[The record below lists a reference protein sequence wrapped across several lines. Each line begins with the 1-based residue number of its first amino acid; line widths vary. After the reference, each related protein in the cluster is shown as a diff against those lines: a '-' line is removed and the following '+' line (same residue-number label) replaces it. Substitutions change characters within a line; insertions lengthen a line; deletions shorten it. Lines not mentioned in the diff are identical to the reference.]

1 MKENNINVYDE
12 KNNNEKSE
20 DVRLTNNL
28 SNNEKKNQQKNMI
41 NLKIGWHHCLKNSN
55 MIKIIY

>member
-28 SNNEKKNQQKNMI
+28 TNNEKEKRTE
-41 NLKIGWHHCLKNSN
+41 
-55 MIKIIY
+55 